1 MLNITRRAYR
11 LSGIAVVSVVFSV
24 IAAQPVV
31 ATGPGG
37 SDLLDDDLIHGTVT
51 EEEGVPGGED
61 NPPNDDLLR
70 ELAPEGPPGPVGH
83 VDLPTYEVVRTPGES
98 IPSQVTVLVEDENV
112 DLVTLRHG
120 VDSSTASTIG
130 VPAPT
135 KGVPSLMALLVI
147 HSSDAATEYRFEN
160 AVPDDQ
166 TATLLPDG
174 SITLTDVNGEEAG
187 YISAPWAYDSSGA
200 EIPTSYRIEGSTL
213 IQTVEH
219 EGAVYPVVADPSWW
233 DTVATFG
240 GAVLAGVGY
249 ACLGGGCAPVVAPVA
264 VSAGGVL
271 ALVGVANYIVEVS
284 AGPNNSNVSNT
295 CNMRN
300 RSGC

>member
-1 MLNITRRAYR
+1 MT
-11 LSGIAVVSVVFSV
+11 
-24 IAAQPVV
+24 P
-31 ATGPGG
+31 TGA
-37 SDLLDDDLIHGTVT
+37 S
-51 EEEGVPGGED
+51 
-61 NPPNDDLLR
+61 NPSSHVY
-70 ELAPEGPPGPVGH
+70 AKGP
-83 VDLPTYEVVRTPGES
+83 
-98 IPSQVTVLVEDENV
+98 
-112 DLVTLRHG
+112 
-120 VDSSTASTIG
+120 
-130 VPAPT
+130 
-135 KGVPSLMALLVI
+135 
-147 HSSDAATEYRFEN
+147 
-160 AVPDDQ
+160 
-166 TATLLPDG
+166 
-174 SITLTDVNGEEAG
+174 
-187 YISAPWAYDSSGA
+187 
-200 EIPTSYRIEGSTL
+200 L

-249 ACLGGGCAPVVAPVA
+249 ACLGGGCAPVVVPVA